1 MPAASV
7 RPRRLP
13 APSSLRRRLYTVL
26 LQWFLLLAGAAAIV
40 LTLSFAGAQKNL
52 VEDRLLLA
60 RTIAHHVDATI
71 STAMQSLGRLSADLS
86 PLAEDAAGRLH
97 TFRFQSPFRE
107 ATYILDDRGR
117 LVVGDPADVRPLP
130 AQRWQPREVVTP
142 LIRKAPDDLRPVV
155 AIVQPFPSAGASYYL
170 VAEMQPVGS
179 VLSAFLHDLGP
190 DADTH
195 VVVVDGSGA
204 ILASSDP
211 SQLFRILPRA
221 DVYRERISAHR
232 PLVTEDLACEFAS
245 DGHAAADAVAVMVP
259 LRFAPWAVVIQ
270 QHKAQAFAGLYRT
283 RRGLVIA
290 GLMLAAMGLL
300 LSRALSRS
308 VVSPIQ
314 QLSREAETIR
324 AGDLSRPITVSG
336 DREIEVLAR
345 TLDGARERL
354 ASTLRQL
361 QTLNEDLEGQVAART
376 RVIERKYEDLRLLH
390 AVAEL
395 STREHEP
402 GRIVPEILRLIAEHY
417 GLSGAALVT
426 RPPESPSTTYIVP
439 PGAALPWLR
448 PAAPPP
454 PEWQRRDIAYQGRL
468 LGELFHPRTDSLD
481 EQVLDALGHQLAIS
495 LHGAYLWQRT
505 VTQDEQRQVL
515 VRRLLSA
522 TEEERRRL
530 ARELHDE
537 ISQLLTVIQLSLDRV
552 HVDTEDMAKAKDLLA
567 RTQQEIHRIIY
578 DLRPSLLDDLGLAAA
593 VKSHAQDH
601 LVGAGLSVNLEIEEG
616 LPSRPEIEITTFRIY
631 QELVTNIL
639 RHARAEHVSIELYE
653 RDRRLVLAVED
664 DGIGFDPNDKSGGV
678 GITGMRERVA
688 LVNGSLRIDS
698 EPGMGTHVVVEIP
711 LP

>member
-1 MPAASV
+1 
-7 RPRRLP
+7 
-13 APSSLRRRLYTVL
+13 VL

-60 RTIAHHVDATI
+60 RTIAHHMDATV
-71 STAMQSLGRLSADLS
+71 SAAMQSLGRLSSDLS

-97 TFRFQSPFRE
+97 TFRLHSPFRE
-107 ATYILDDRGR
+107 AAYIVDARGR

-130 AQRWQPREVVTP
+130 PQRWLPREVITP
-142 LIRKAPDDLRPVV
+142 LIRKSPDDARPVV
-155 AIVQPFPSAGASYYL
+155 AIVQPLSTSRASYHL
-170 VAEMQPVGS
+170 VSEMQPLGS
-179 VLSAFLHDLGP
+179 VLSVFLHDLGP
-190 DADTH
+190 DPDTH
-195 VVVVDGSGA
+195 VVVVDDNGV
-204 ILASSDP
+204 ILASSDA
-211 SQLFRILPRA
+211 SQMFRALPRA
-221 DVYRERISAHR
+221 DAYRERLRAHR

-245 DGHAAADAVAVMVP
+245 GTHAAAPAVAVMVP
-259 LRFAPWAVVIQ
+259 LRFAPWAVVVQ

-300 LSRALSRS
+300 LARALSRS
-308 VVSPIQ
+308 VVAPIQ
-314 QLSREAETIR
+314 QLSREAEAIR

-354 ASTLRQL
+354 ASALHELR
-361 QTLNEDLEGQVAART
+361 TLNEDLEGQVAART
-376 RVIERKYEDLRLLH
+376 KVIERKYEDLRLLH

-402 GRIVPEILRLIAEHY
+402 GRIVPEILRLVAGHY
-417 GLSGAALVT
+417 GLGAVALVT
-426 RPPESPSTTYIVP
+426 RPSGSPSTTYVAP
-439 PGAALPWLR
+439 AGAAVPWL
-448 PAAPPP
+448 AAGASPP
-454 PEWQRRDIAYQGRL
+454 PEWQRRDIVYQGAL
-468 LGELFHPRTDSLD
+468 AAELFHPRTESLD
-481 EQVLDALGHQLAIS
+481 EQVLGALSHQLAIS

-505 VTQDEQRQVL
+505 VEQDEQRQVL

-537 ISQLLTVIQLSLDRV
+537 ISQLLTVIQLSLDHVR
-552 HVDTEDMAKAKDLLA
+552 VDTPDMTRAKDLLA

-593 VKSHAQDH
+593 VKSHAHDY
-601 LVGAGLSVNLEIEEG
+601 LERAGLSVSLEVEEG

-639 RHARAEHVSIELYE
+639 RHARAEHVSVELYE
-653 RDRRLVLAVED
+653 RHGRLVLAVED
-664 DGIGFDPNDKSGGV
+664 DGVGFDPNEKSGGV

-688 LVNGSLRIDS
+688 LVSGTLRIDS
-698 EPGMGTHVVVEIP
+698 EPGSGTHVEVEIP
-711 LP
+711 IP